1 MLWIADRSF
10 GGGVEVHWWGRGL
23 GGNRAPLRRTVGVRP
38 IALIECLCMETTAL
52 SPTHC
57 HTTPNQD
64 AVPISYRAKTNA
76 EWTTAEAIAPRRK
89 LQTTVAAPQV
99 RCGCLRI
106 GHIAATINCNHRP
119 LPLSRTAASLVLV
132 DCTSAAAPSPRVP
145 YFRAWV
151 RASCATC
158 SCARIASCPAP
169 LRCPVRARPTT
180 AVFVLMCVPRKSRGG
195 INTGY

>member
-106 GHIAATINCNHRP
+106 GHRCNHQLQP
-119 LPLSRTAASLVLV
+119 SASATLTHRCVACALV
-132 DCTSAAAPSPRVP
+132 DCTSAAAPPPVYRTSGPGCALRALPAVAPALRPVQHRFAVPSARAQLPR
-145 YFRAWV
+145 YL
-151 RASCATC
+151 S
-158 SCARIASCPAP
+158 
-169 LRCPVRARPTT
+169 
-180 AVFVLMCVPRKSRGG
+180 
-195 INTGY
+195 

>member
-119 LPLSRTAASLVLV
+119 LPLSRTAASLVLSLTAQARLPPPPV
-132 DCTSAAAPSPRVP
+132 YRTSGPGCALRALPAVAPALRPVQHRFAVPSARAQLPR
-145 YFRAWV
+145 YL
-151 RASCATC
+151 S
-158 SCARIASCPAP
+158 
-169 LRCPVRARPTT
+169 
-180 AVFVLMCVPRKSRGG
+180 
-195 INTGY
+195 